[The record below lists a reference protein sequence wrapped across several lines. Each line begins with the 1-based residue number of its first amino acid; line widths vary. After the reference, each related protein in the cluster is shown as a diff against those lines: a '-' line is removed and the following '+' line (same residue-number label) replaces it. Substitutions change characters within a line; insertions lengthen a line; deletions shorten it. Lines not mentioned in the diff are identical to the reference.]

1 MLSVITQ
8 DIHKLKYKKRML
20 DSYADESSILSC
32 LFYTEIKVIFPL
44 LNTTVLVIDIMTN
57 NKINQKS
64 LRRKV
69 RIEL

>member
-20 DSYADESSILSC
+20 DSYADESPILSC
-32 LFYTEIKVIFPL
+32 LFYTEIKVFPL
-44 LNTTVLVIDIMTN
+44 LNTTILVIDIMTN